1 MKHLHKQLVNK
12 QMGFTLIE
20 MMVAMAVLAIVVSM
34 ALPSFRLMIAN
45 TQIRSVAES
54 VRNGLQLARAE
65 AVKRN
70 ESVIFTLNAD
80 RSWQL
85 GCVNV
90 VIDLDGDGRDDCPAV
105 IMQKGIKE
113 GGGRAVTVVGAGQ
126 ATFTSLG
133 TLAPIVGQ
141 LVRVDFT
148 STTVATG
155 TTPLRI
161 TLGTGGNARMCDP
174 SIAAAADARSCL
186 GL

>member
-1 MKHLHKQLVNK
+1 MKHLHKQSVYK
-12 QMGFTLIE
+12 QLGFTLIE
-20 MMVAMAVLAIVVSM
+20 MMVVVAILAIVASM

-80 RSWQL
+80 RSWRL
-85 GCVNV
+85 GCVT
-90 VIDLDGDGRDDCPAV
+90 VIAGCPAV
-105 IMQKGIKE
+105 IMQKGVKE
-113 GGGRAVTVVGAGQ
+113 GGGRTVAVAGAGQ

>member
-1 MKHLHKQLVNK
+1 MKQSHKQFGFTL
-12 QMGFTLIE
+12 QAGFTLIE
-20 MMVAMAVLAIVVSM
+20 IMVVVAVLAIVLSI
-34 ALPSFRLMIAN
+34 ALPNLSVMIAN

-70 ESVIFTLNAD
+70 ESVRFTLNAD

-105 IMQKGIKE
+105 IMQKGVKE
-113 GGGRAVTVVGAGQ
+113 GGGGTVAIAGAGQ

-133 TLAPIVGQ
+133 TLAAIAGQ
-141 LVRVDFT
+141 LVQIDFT
-148 STTVATG
+148 SSAIATG
-155 TTPLRI
+155 TRPLRI

-174 SIAAAADARSCL
+174 SIATAGDARAC
-186 GL
+186 